1 MVSGYF
7 MMNRGVVGYIH
18 VASSRSSLEHLRGQE
33 PVHIQTF
40 IAKAT
45 IKWLDQF
52 VVCGGSYLKNKKAL

>member
-1 MVSGYF
+1 

-33 PVHIQTF
+33 PVHIQAF

-45 IKWLDQF
+45 IKWLDQL